1 MAKFKYRMQS
11 ILDIKSKMES
21 QAKMEYAQARN
32 RLTKEEEKLKDL
44 RERKKGYETEG
55 RGLLNG
61 GLVVRDIMDNKL
73 AVSRMDEY
81 IKKQLIQVNVAEKNL
96 ETVRMRLT
104 NIMKE
109 RKSHESLKEKAFE
122 QFMKDENSKE
132 SKEIDELTSY
142 TYGQKEDE

>member
-1 MAKFKYRMQS
+1 MQS

-32 RLTKEEEKLKDL
+32 RLSKEEEKLKELKD
-44 RERKKGYETEG
+44 RKKEYEKEG
-55 RGLLNG
+55 RRLLNG
-61 GLVVRDIMDNKL
+61 GLIVRDIMDNKV
-73 AVSRMDEY
+73 AISRMDEY
-81 IKKQLIQVNVAEKNL
+81 IKKQLIQVTIAEKNL
-96 ETVRMRLT
+96 EAARVKLT

-122 QFMKDENSKE
+122 QYMKDENAKE